1 MFEDSIVTIP
11 RRNKK
16 VVAASV
22 FFHVLV
28 LAILL
33 VLPFHYTEKLSA
45 SELEAK
51 LYAPSPPASK
61 PKEPVDVNV
70 DRPKP
75 RVEKEI
81 KPAPGDIIAPT
92 EIPKEIPV
100 FDDLPV
106 TEISRPVPKDTG
118 GCLLCGV
125 RPTNNQPE
133 AAPLPP
139 PPPPPPPAP
148 PERVRVGGN
157 VQAANLIHQ
166 VKPEYPPL
174 AKQARIQGVVVM
186 EAEINEE
193 GMIDNL
199 RVITGHPLLINAAIA
214 AVKQWVYKPTLLN
227 GMPVRVV
234 TTITVN
240 FAFAQ

>member
-1 MFEDSIVTIP
+1 M
-11 RRNKK
+11 
-16 VVAASV
+16 
-22 FFHVLV
+22 
-28 LAILL
+28 
-33 VLPFHYTEKLSA
+33 
-45 SELEAK
+45 
-51 LYAPSPPASK
+51 
-61 PKEPVDVNV
+61 
-70 DRPKP
+70 
-75 RVEKEI
+75 
-81 KPAPGDIIAPT
+81 
-92 EIPKEIPV
+92 
-100 FDDLPV
+100 
-106 TEISRPVPKDTG
+106 
-118 GCLLCGV
+118 
-125 RPTNNQPE
+125 
-133 AAPLPP
+133 
-139 PPPPPPPAP
+139 
-148 PERVRVGGN
+148 GGN